1 MSRTRRGGR
10 PPSWRPWVLALLAVA
25 AGGTVIGVAVLARE
39 RSERLLQQQADA
51 ESAARR
57 ALEAQPE
64 EAADPVVDRLVAAAE
79 PPGASVRALDA
90 AAHALLVR
98 ERFEEADALV
108 ARTRASFPADAEAI
122 IHEAVLRGVAGE
134 TTDARRELERLSGGE
149 AGWEASLFLAG
160 FALREG
166 DEVAALRALRR
177 VAAEAPA
184 AEVNPALQAEIAELE
199 ARVGTPAGANKRP
212 QKQP

>member
-1 MSRTRRGGR
+1 MSRAGRGGR
-10 PPSWRPWVLALLAVA
+10 PPARRPWVLAVLGVA
-25 AGGTVIGVAVLARE
+25 AGGAVVGLAVLARE
-39 RSERLLQQQADA
+39 RSERRLQQEAVA
-51 ESAARR
+51 ESVARR
-57 ALEAQPE
+57 ALEAEPE

-79 PPGASVRALDA
+79 PADASAAALDA

-108 ARTRASFPADAEAI
+108 ARTLASFPTDAEAV
-122 IHEAVLRGVAGE
+122 IHDAVLRGVAGE
-134 TTDARRELERLSGGE
+134 TAAARQQLERLADGKS
-149 AGWEASLFLAG
+149 GWEASLFLAG

-166 DEVAALRALRR
+166 DEVAGLRSLRR

-184 AEVNPALQAEIAELE
+184 AEVTPALRAEIAELE
-199 ARVGTPAGANKRP
+199 ARVGAPLSANKRP